1 MATECQLDDTET
13 LNGGKQIW
21 KKPPGL
27 ALEEFIKVTSRILRN
42 VDGLSIALVDVV
54 PLDCLRTRKTG
65 GEKWTTTNQDHL
77 ELTLLTN
84 ISKT

>member
-27 ALEEFIKVTSRILRN
+27 ALEELIEVTSRILRN

-65 GEKWTTTNQDHL
+65 GKNGQQQTKI
-77 ELTLLTN
+77 
-84 ISKT
+84 ISN